1 MPNIKIGP
9 KNDDEKTAF
18 HKIINKTLWL
28 IGTARN
34 AIIVI
39 AGGAFAAYFYETGHD
54 MFRMIGDIPSGL
66 PSVKLPPFSIPEI
79 KNETSGEIIQAGESF
94 GEMISSLGSGLI
106 VVPLIAL
113 LENIAIC
120 KAFSNGKT
128 IDATQEL
135 IAIGTANI
143 ANSFVQG
150 YPGTGALSRGA
161 VNNASGVRTP
171 FGSLYTGILVLL
183 SLLFF
188 TPYFFYIP
196 KSALA
201 GIIIAAVVFMVEVRV
216 VKPMWRSK
224 KTDLIPGIA
233 AFISCLVLPLE
244 MGILVG
250 IGINILFILYHASRP
265 KIHMEKMIVRLFT
278 KR

>member
-9 KNDDEKTAF
+9 TKDDEKSTV
-18 HKIINKTLWL
+18 HKLVNKTLWL

-39 AGGAFAAYFYETGHD
+39 AGGGLAAYFYETGHTD
-54 MFRMIGDIPSGL
+54 MFRMIGDIPQGL
-66 PSVKLPPFSIPEI
+66 PSVQLPPFSIAEI
-79 KNETSGEIIQAGESF
+79 RNETSGEIIREGLGFSD
-94 GEMISSLGSGLI
+94 MISSLGSGLI

-120 KAFSNGKT
+120 KAFANGKSV
-128 IDATQEL
+128 DATQEL

-171 FGSLYTGILVLL
+171 LGSLYTGESSLRVL
-183 SLLFF
+183 
-188 TPYFFYIP
+188 
-196 KSALA
+196 
-201 GIIIAAVVFMVEVRV
+201 
-216 VKPMWRSK
+216 K
-224 KTDLIPGIA
+224 K
-233 AFISCLVLPLE
+233 F
-244 MGILVG
+244 
-250 IGINILFILYHASRP
+250 
-265 KIHMEKMIVRLFT
+265 
-278 KR
+278 

>member
-9 KNDDEKTAF
+9 KEDDEKTTF
-18 HKIINKTLWL
+18 HKIINKSLWL

-39 AGGAFAAYFYETGHD
+39 AGGALSAYFYENGHD
-54 MFRMIGDIPSGL
+54 MFKMIGDIPAGL
-66 PSVKLPPFSIPEI
+66 PPFMLPPFSIEEI
-79 KNETSGEIIQAGESF
+79 RNETTGEIITPGESF
-94 GEMISSLGSGLI
+94 GDMISSLGSGLI

-120 KAFSNGKT
+120 KAFANGKAV
-128 IDATQEL
+128 DATQEL

-171 FGSLYTGILVLL
+171 MGSLYTG
-183 SLLFF
+183 
-188 TPYFFYIP
+188 T
-196 KSALA
+196 K
-201 GIIIAAVVFMVEVRV
+201 
-216 VKPMWRSK
+216 
-224 KTDLIPGIA
+224 
-233 AFISCLVLPLE
+233 
-244 MGILVG
+244 
-250 IGINILFILYHASRP
+250 N
-265 KIHMEKMIVRLFT
+265 MEF
-278 KR
+278 